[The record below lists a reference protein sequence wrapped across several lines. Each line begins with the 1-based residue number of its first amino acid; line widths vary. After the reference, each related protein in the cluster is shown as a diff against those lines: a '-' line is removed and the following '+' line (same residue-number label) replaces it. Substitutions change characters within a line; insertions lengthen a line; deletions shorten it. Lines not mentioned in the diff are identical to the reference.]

1 VIKALV
7 VVLLSLRMAATAEE
21 ASSIRGEVALEYS
34 PFCSFFVVRTQR
46 GFSLLSWRGGL
57 EVFSEGD
64 LVEGPLHRHGTAT
77 ISILYYGEMEAMIE
91 DWGVDLKRAQNTFY
105 SRCKLY
111 PDPDERPNHGELSR

>member
-1 VIKALV
+1 MIKALV

-64 LVEGPLHRHGTAT
+64 LVEGPLHRHGAAT
-77 ISILYYGEMEAMIE
+77 IGILDHGEMEAMIE

-111 PDPDERPNHGELSR
+111 SPPSEQPDHGKFSR